1 MKSDTVFLLT
11 HETLWRESDTLMLVQ
26 FVTSVMGLAI
36 NLLYV
41 FHFLSILRK
50 RLLLLHYCTPN
61 IDIPHFT
68 IQRSKFLDKNLIKDR
83 HILFT

>member
-1 MKSDTVFLLT
+1 MKLYGVKSDTLL
-11 HETLWRESDTLMLVQ
+11 LVN

-36 NLLYV
+36 NLSYV
-41 FHFLSILRK
+41 FNFLSVLVK

-61 IDIPHFT
+61 LDISYFT
-68 IQRSKFLDKNLIKDR
+68 KQRSKFLDKNAIKDR